1 MRILMVT
8 AGSTGDVLPYTG
20 LGVRLSEAG
29 HEVVLAT
36 HERFAATVSDR
47 GLGFRSLPV
56 DPFTELSSAG
66 GRRLVR
72 ASSGPLAMAQLMSM
86 GRSFMPELG
95 RGVLAAVERGADVL
109 LLSTTAA
116 RLGHLVA
123 RALDVPSMGV
133 FLQPWSPTAEFAPAV
148 LGARSLGRWGNRAAG
163 RAALALIDRM
173 YAESVR
179 DLRALLG
186 LPRRADS
193 SSLRRETEG
202 WPVGYAYSPAV
213 LPRPADWRPEAQ
225 VVGYLWPS
233 RPRDWRPP
241 AELTDFLAAGPPPVY
256 VGFGSAVAPDPEALS
271 RLAVRAL
278 RSAGL
283 RGVLQSGWSGLQADG
298 DDILTIGEVPHDW
311 LFPRMAALVHACG
324 AGTTAAGLRA
334 GVPCVPVPVQLDQPF
349 WAHRLTAL
357 GVAPGP
363 IPFRHLTPHRLA
375 AALRHTTRTPAYRA
389 RARALAHRLSTEDAT
404 PRILSVIDDLTTRAG
419 RPTRH

>member
-1 MRILMVT
+1 
-8 AGSTGDVLPYTG
+8 
-20 LGVRLSEAG
+20 
-29 HEVVLAT
+29 
-36 HERFAATVSDR
+36 
-47 GLGFRSLPV
+47 
-56 DPFTELSSAG
+56 
-66 GRRLVR
+66 
-72 ASSGPLAMAQLMSM
+72 MAQLMSM

-148 LGARSLGRWGNRAAG
+148 LGARSLGRWGSRAAG

-202 WPVGYAYSPAV
+202 WPVGYAYSPTV

-278 RSAGL
+278 RSAGASRRPPVRL
-283 RGVLQSGWSGLQADG
+283 ERPPGGRRRHPHHRRGPARLAV
-298 DDILTIGEVPHDW
+298 
-311 LFPRMAALVHACG
+311 PRMAALVHACG

-334 GVPCVPVPVQLDQPF
+334 GVPCVPVPVNWTSPSGPTASPP
-349 WAHRLTAL
+349 WASPP
-357 GVAPGP
+357 APSP
-363 IPFRHLTPHRLA
+363 SATSHRLA

-419 RPTRH
+419 RPAVTEERRATDTPVPRAAAVAFVDTC